1 MQLISKLTYLYEITK
16 FFSIKIYVSFVEI
29 QLLQEYFLPYQ
40 HSIIHYSVF
49 GKGEKILFC
58 FHGYGE
64 NSNNFEF
71 LKPLL
76 EKDFK
81 MICID
86 LPFHGK
92 TEWNEGL
99 LFMSNQLIEIVGLI
113 NQSTDQPINLLGYS
127 MGGKVSLQLLELIPT
142 QIERV
147 VLIAPDGLHNN
158 FWYWFSTQT
167 FIGNKLFKFS
177 IQQPSWIFFLMNIA
191 DKLRL
196 INKNIL
202 KIAHYY
208 MDDKDERELL
218 YKRWATMRKFKPD
231 LSSVKSKIKQH
242 KIHVRFLF
250 GKYDSIILSKR
261 SDFLKNDVE
270 NIRMYEIDAGHQ
282 LLKEKYAA
290 EIVKLFYQ

>member
-1 MQLISKLTYLYEITK
+1 MQLISKLAYLYEITK
-16 FFSIKIYVSFVEI
+16 FFSIKICVSFVKI
-29 QLLQEYFLPYQ
+29 QLLQDYFLPYQ

-49 GKGEKILFC
+49 GTGKKILFC

-64 NSNNFEF
+64 NGNSFEL

-76 EKDFK
+76 EKDFT
-81 MICID
+81 MVCID

-99 LFMSNQLIEIVGLI
+99 LFIPNQLIEIMSLI
-113 NQSTDQPINLLGYS
+113 KELNHQAINLLGYS
-127 MGGKVSLQLLELIPT
+127 MGGKASLQLLQLIPA

-158 FWYWFSTQT
+158 FWHWFSTQT

-177 IQQPSWIFFLMNIA
+177 IHHPSGIFFLMKLA

-196 INKNIL
+196 INKSIL

-208 MDDKDERELL
+208 MDDKNERELL
-218 YKRWATMRKFKPD
+218 YKRWITMRKFKPV
-231 LSSVKSKIKQH
+231 LSSVKSNIKKH
-242 KIHVRFLF
+242 KIPVQFLF

-261 SDFLKNDVE
+261 SNFLKSDVE
-270 NIRMYEIDAGHQ
+270 NIQVHEIGAGHQ
-282 LLKEKYAA
+282 LLKGKYAQ
-290 EIVKLFYQ
+290 EIAKLFYQ